1 MNVLSGCILSYSLHR
16 LSFFSVVFDFNTSLN
31 DVAPVSSMLLP
42 VAKGKKND
50 LLMNVFECFFVSTI
64 QNNFSECSV

>member
-42 VAKGKKND
+42 VAKGKKK
-50 LLMNVFECFFVSTI
+50 
-64 QNNFSECSV
+64 